1 MTYPKTPTPFTQHD
15 IQHTWLQ
22 KLETLGNK
30 LPNPAILFLI
40 LLILLAIMSY
50 ILQLSNLTAF
60 NPKTQE
66 IIHIKSLISAEG
78 VDWFLS
84 NLIKNYITFPPLGM
98 ILVLALGLG
107 VISETGLLET
117 LIHHSIQHIPKRY
130 VTFTVVLVSFISHLA
145 SNAALII
152 MPPLAAMLFRSLG
165 RHPLAGFACSVAA
178 LESGFTANI
187 FIGTTD
193 VLLSG
198 ITTQAAHSIQP
209 GLVVSPVDNWFFI
222 AFSVLYLTIFTTLI
236 TEKFIEPRL
245 GSYDET
251 QAQATQILPHISKE
265 ERKAL
270 HQSGI
275 AALIYI
281 AIIILLAFPDT
292 GILRNPQTHS
302 LLGSPLLRGIIP
314 LICGF
319 LLTVGLTYG
328 ISIRKITNADTLI
341 QCMSHSIK
349 GLSNFL
355 VMAFFIAQFIA
366 AFTWTNM
373 ASLIAMKGSLVL
385 QSIHMTG
392 LPAFI
397 CFMLFSQLMGLCIA
411 SGSAIWAMLSTI
423 FVPMFML
430 LGYHPAFI
438 QTAFRAGN
446 GSFNSIALTN
456 PFLPFFLDVI
466 RTYKKDSGIGTF
478 LSLMMPYAIG
488 YLILWYSLFIF
499 WYVMGWPVG
508 PGIPQ
513 QL

>member
-1 MTYPKTPTPFTQHD
+1 MITPTRFTH
-15 IQHTWLQ
+15 HNTPHPWL
-22 KLETLGNK
+22 KRLETLGNA
-30 LPNPAILFLI
+30 LPNPAMLFLM
-40 LLILLAIMSY
+40 LLILLAVISY
-50 ILQLSNLTAF
+50 IMQLSNITALD
-60 NPKTQE
+60 PKTQDV
-66 IIHIKSLISAEG
+66 IHIKSLISAEG
-78 VDWFLS
+78 LDWLLS
-84 NLIKNYITFPPLGM
+84 NLIKNYINFPPLGM
-98 ILVLALGLG
+98 ILVLTLGLG
-107 VISETGLLET
+107 IISETGLLET

-130 VTFTVVLVSFISHLA
+130 VTCTVVLVSFISHLA
-145 SNAALII
+145 SNAAIII

-193 VLLSG
+193 ALLSG

-209 GLVVSPVDNWFFI
+209 ELTVSPVDNWFFI

-245 GSYDET
+245 GVYQDT
-251 QAQATQILPHISKE
+251 QEPGTQTMTHISKE
-265 ERKAL
+265 GKKAL
-270 HQSGI
+270 HKSGI
-275 AALIYI
+275 AACIYI
-281 AIIILLAFPDT
+281 AVIILLAVPDT
-292 GILRNPQTHS
+292 GLLRNPQTHS

-328 ISIRKITNADTLI
+328 ISIKKITNADTLI
-341 QCMSHSIK
+341 QCMSNAVQ
-349 GLSNFL
+349 GLSTFL

-373 ASLIAMKGSLVL
+373 ASIIAMKGAIIL
-385 QSIHMTG
+385 QSIHITG

-423 FVPMFML
+423 FVPMFMM
-430 LGYHPAFI
+430 LGYHPAWI
-438 QTAFRAGN
+438 QAAFRAGN
-446 GSFNSIALTN
+446 GSLNSVSLTN
-456 PFLPFFLDVI
+456 PFLPFFLDIVH
-466 RTYKKDSGIGTF
+466 TYKKDSGIGTF
-478 LSLMMPYAIG
+478 LSLMMPYAIA
-488 YLILWYSLFIF
+488 YLVLWYGLFIF
-499 WYVMGWPVG
+499 WYCIGWPVG

-513 QL
+513 HI

>member
-1 MTYPKTPTPFTQHD
+1 MIPPTRFTHHNTPHP
-15 IQHTWLQ
+15 WL
-22 KLETLGNK
+22 KRLETLGNV
-30 LPNPAILFLI
+30 PNPAILFLM
-40 LLILLAIMSY
+40 LLILLAVISY
-50 ILQLSNLTAF
+50 IMQLFDLTALD
-60 NPKTQE
+60 PKTQDV
-66 IIHIKSLISAEG
+66 IHIKSLISAEG
-78 VDWFLS
+78 LDWLLS
-84 NLIKNYITFPPLGM
+84 NLIKNYINFPPLGM
-98 ILVLALGLG
+98 ILVLTLGLG
-107 VISETGLLET
+107 VVSETGFLET

-130 VTFTVVLVSFISHLA
+130 VTCTVVLVSFISHLA
-145 SNAALII
+145 SNASIII

-193 VLLSG
+193 ALLSG

-209 GLVVSPVDNWFFI
+209 ELTVSPVDNWFFI

-245 GSYDET
+245 GVYQDT
-251 QAQATQILPHISKE
+251 QEPGTQTMTHISKE
-265 ERKAL
+265 EKKAL
-270 HQSGI
+270 HKSGI
-275 AALIYI
+275 AACIYI
-281 AIIILLAFPDT
+281 AVIILLAVPDT
-292 GILRNPQTHS
+292 GLLRNPQTHS
-302 LLGSPLLRGIIP
+302 LLESPLLRGIIP

-328 ISIRKITNADTLI
+328 ISIKKITNADTLI
-341 QCMSHSIK
+341 QCMSNAVK
-349 GLSNFL
+349 GLSTFL

-373 ASLIAMKGSLVL
+373 ASIIAMKGALIL

-423 FVPMFML
+423 FVPMFMM
-430 LGYHPAFI
+430 LGYHPAWI
-438 QTAFRAGN
+438 QVAFRAGN
-446 GSFNSIALTN
+446 GSLNSVSLTN
-456 PFLPFFLDVI
+456 PFLPFFLDIVH
-466 RTYKKDSGIGTF
+466 TYKKDSGIGTF
-478 LSLMMPYAIG
+478 LSLMMPYAIA
-488 YLILWYSLFIF
+488 YLVLWYGLFIF
-499 WYVMGWPVG
+499 WYCMGWPVG

-513 QL
+513 HI

>member
-1 MTYPKTPTPFTQHD
+1 MITPTRFTH
-15 IQHTWLQ
+15 HNTPHPWL
-22 KLETLGNK
+22 KRLETLGNA
-30 LPNPAILFLI
+30 LPNPAMLFLM
-40 LLILLAIMSY
+40 LLILLAVISY
-50 ILQLSNLTAF
+50 IMQLSNITALD
-60 NPKTQE
+60 PKTQNV
-66 IIHIKSLISAEG
+66 IHIKSLISAEG
-78 VDWFLS
+78 LDWFLS
-84 NLIKNYITFPPLGM
+84 NLIKNYINFPPLGM
-98 ILVLALGLG
+98 ILVLTLGLG
-107 VISETGLLET
+107 IISETGLLET

-130 VTFTVVLVSFISHLA
+130 VTCTVVLVSFISHLA
-145 SNAALII
+145 SNAAIII

-193 VLLSG
+193 ALLSG

-209 GLVVSPVDNWFFI
+209 ELTVSPVDNWFFI

-236 TEKFIEPRL
+236 TEKFIEPHL
-245 GSYDET
+245 GIYQDT
-251 QAQATQILPHISKE
+251 QEPGTQTMTHISKE
-265 ERKAL
+265 EKKAL
-270 HQSGI
+270 HKSGI
-275 AALIYI
+275 AACIYI
-281 AIIILLAFPDT
+281 AVITLLAVPDT
-292 GILRNPQTHS
+292 GLLRNPQTHS

-328 ISIRKITNADTLI
+328 ISIKKITNADTLI
-341 QCMSHSIK
+341 QCMSNAVQ
-349 GLSNFL
+349 GLSTFL

-373 ASLIAMKGSLVL
+373 ASIIAMKGAIIL

-423 FVPMFML
+423 FVPMFMM
-430 LGYHPAFI
+430 LGYHPAWI
-438 QTAFRAGN
+438 QAAFRAGN
-446 GSFNSIALTN
+446 GSLNSVSLTN
-456 PFLPFFLDVI
+456 PFLPFFLDIVH
-466 RTYKKDSGIGTF
+466 TYKKDSGIGTF
-478 LSLMMPYAIG
+478 LSLMMPYAIA
-488 YLILWYSLFIF
+488 YLVLWYGLFIF
-499 WYVMGWPVG
+499 WYCMGWPVG

-513 QL
+513 HI

>member
-1 MTYPKTPTPFTQHD
+1 MSNSNTSVPTHYDSP
-15 IQHTWLQ
+15 HTWLQ
-22 KLETLGNK
+22 KLENFGNK
-30 LPNPAILFLI
+30 LPNPAILFLM
-40 LLILLAIMSY
+40 LLILLAVMSY
-50 ILQLSNLTAF
+50 IMQLSNFSAF

-66 IIHIKSLISAEG
+66 MIHVKSLISAEG
-78 VDWFLS
+78 LDWFLS
-84 NLIKNYITFPPLGM
+84 NLIKNYINFPPLGM
-98 ILVLALGLG
+98 ILVLTLGLG
-107 VISETGLLET
+107 VASETGFLET
-117 LIHHSIQHIPKRY
+117 LIHHSIRHIPKRY
-130 VTFTVVLVSFISHLA
+130 VTFTVVLISFISHLA
-145 SNAALII
+145 SNAAIII

-209 GLVVSPVDNWFFI
+209 ELTVSPIDNWFFI

-245 GSYDET
+245 GTYNGSKEQDIQT
-251 QAQATQILPHISKE
+251 IPHISKK
-265 ERKAL
+265 ERDAL
-270 HQSGI
+270 RKSGI
-275 AALIYI
+275 AAFLYI
-281 AIIILLAFPDT
+281 AVIILLAVPDT
-292 GILRNPQTHS
+292 GLLRNPQTHS

-319 LLTVGLTYG
+319 LLTLSVTYG
-328 ISIRKITNADTLI
+328 VSIKKITNADTLI
-341 QCMSHSIK
+341 QCMSNAIK

-373 ASLIAMKGSLVL
+373 ASLIAMKGAIVL

-423 FVPMFML
+423 FVPMFMM
-430 LGYHPAFI
+430 LGYHPAWI
-438 QTAFRAGN
+438 QAAFRAGN
-446 GSFNSIALTN
+446 GSLNSISLTN
-456 PFLPFFLDVI
+456 PFLPFFLDTI
-466 RTYKKDSGIGTF
+466 HTYKKDSGIGTF

-488 YLILWYSLFIF
+488 YLVLWYGLFIF
-499 WYVMGWPVG
+499 WYCMGWPVG

>member
-1 MTYPKTPTPFTQHD
+1 MITPTRFTH
-15 IQHTWLQ
+15 HNTPHPWL
-22 KLETLGNK
+22 KRLETLGNA
-30 LPNPAILFLI
+30 LPNPAILFLM
-40 LLILLAIMSY
+40 LLILLAVISY
-50 ILQLSNLTAF
+50 IMQLFDLTALD
-60 NPKTQE
+60 PKTQDV
-66 IIHIKSLISAEG
+66 IHIKSLISAEG
-78 VDWFLS
+78 LDWLLS
-84 NLIKNYITFPPLGM
+84 NLIKNYINFPPLGM
-98 ILVLALGLG
+98 IIVLTFGLG
-107 VISETGLLET
+107 VVSETGFLET

-130 VTFTVVLVSFISHLA
+130 VTCTVVLVSFISHLA
-145 SNAALII
+145 SNAAIII

-193 VLLSG
+193 ALLSG

-209 GLVVSPVDNWFFI
+209 ELTVSPVDNWFFI

-245 GSYDET
+245 GVYQDT
-251 QAQATQILPHISKE
+251 QEPGTQTMTHISKE
-265 ERKAL
+265 EKKAL
-270 HQSGI
+270 HKSGI
-275 AALIYI
+275 AACIYI
-281 AIIILLAFPDT
+281 AVIILLAVPDT
-292 GILRNPQTHS
+292 GLLRNPQTHS
-302 LLGSPLLRGIIP
+302 LLESPLLRGIIP

-328 ISIRKITNADTLI
+328 ISIKKITNADTLI
-341 QCMSHSIK
+341 QCMSNAVK
-349 GLSNFL
+349 GLSTFL

-373 ASLIAMKGSLVL
+373 ASIIAMKGALIL

-423 FVPMFML
+423 FVPMFMM
-430 LGYHPAFI
+430 LGYHPAWI
-438 QTAFRAGN
+438 QAAFRAGN
-446 GSFNSIALTN
+446 GSLNSVSLTN
-456 PFLPFFLDVI
+456 PFLPFFLDIVH
-466 RTYKKDSGIGTF
+466 TYKKDSGIGTF
-478 LSLMMPYAIG
+478 LSLMMPYAIA
-488 YLILWYSLFIF
+488 YLVLWYGLFIF
-499 WYVMGWPVG
+499 WYCMGWPVG

-513 QL
+513 HI